1 MICALSLGFH
11 RSEAGSILRGSDRA
25 ELDLVII
32 NAYLD
37 RMNLEIL
44 RQIYAADRQIDE
56 LVYELYDRTP
66 DEIAVVG
73 GQK

>member
-1 MICALSLGFH
+1 
-11 RSEAGSILRGSDRA
+11 
-25 ELDLVII
+25 
-32 NAYLD
+32 
-37 RMNLEIL
+37 MNLEIL